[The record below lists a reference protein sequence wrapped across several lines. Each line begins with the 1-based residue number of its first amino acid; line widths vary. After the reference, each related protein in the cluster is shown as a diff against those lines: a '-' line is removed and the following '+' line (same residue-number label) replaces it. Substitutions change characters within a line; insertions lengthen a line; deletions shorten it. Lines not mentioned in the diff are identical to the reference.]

1 MCTTAFGVRGKI
13 RVGTAESKVN
23 SSSYILKLLTYHGKY
38 KSITSSKLKGDRFHS
53 LILEPCRR
61 CY

>member
-38 KSITSSKLKGDRFHS
+38 KSITSSKLKGERFHS
-53 LILEPCRR
+53 LIL
-61 CY
+61 